1 MEKEIGVENEE
12 KQRVQSITYSMQ
24 LPKTRISGKKPEFRV
39 KNPTVL
45 VHHYYY
51 SLLTQPRGEH
61 LQLRRLV
68 LLQCRPR

>member
-12 KQRVQSITYSMQ
+12 KQRVQFCVQCITYSMQ

-45 VHHYYY
+45 VHH
-51 SLLTQPRGEH
+51 
-61 LQLRRLV
+61 
-68 LLQCRPR
+68 